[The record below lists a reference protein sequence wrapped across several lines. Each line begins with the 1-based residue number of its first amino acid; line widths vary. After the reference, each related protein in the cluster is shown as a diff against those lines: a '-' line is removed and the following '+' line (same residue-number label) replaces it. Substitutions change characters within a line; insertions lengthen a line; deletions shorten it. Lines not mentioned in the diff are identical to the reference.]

1 MRRRAA
7 IAVVAFLA
15 LAIALGG
22 ALVAQNSFREKDLPA
37 AQTAR
42 LAPLAPPANVDAGLA
57 KGPVPDGAQTASMED
72 CLAALAVP
80 EGSSRLLAEQRTLDI
95 GGFLERLG
103 SPLEKDLIA
112 DMAGYRPQTASFL
125 DNGLPASLFWTY
137 SAPNPAGERRLPA
150 AERRALEGLLA
161 GGEGLWELDDA
172 TLGSRWGDT
181 SFAGHLIRLTRER
194 GEALRR
200 TLPSLA
206 GRLPIT
212 SHELAIAIEAGVP
225 LADFSALVDAASV
238 DLAATWLNGANL
250 AKLAAIHGRP
260 EILGF
265 LMSSGVDPLAA
276 TSWGHRT
283 VLDDIASLPKPPDA
297 EPLAAVVERLIAA
310 GGRPRLP
317 STLAALR
324 KWLPDTA
331 LPPLHPD
338 AAAAITPALESA
350 ARTVAEMDAQWQ
362 QRIVAAERMEERC
375 EALARSDRFAGAFE
389 GTGLAAKQ
397 RHSDALLRREQRW
410 LDSLGDATGA
420 GGESSEAEQA
430 LIDAVSDGRWTDAL
444 AIADEIGGHRHLIL
458 LHIALGA
465 DAPRDVLLALAQHNG
480 GVVPKEAASYLADN
494 DRPDASAIAE
504 ALEPFGFDPHHVDEL
519 GRNAFSVLAEG
530 DLDQEGAWRFA
541 RYLASRSVTAK
552 PTAFGLDPL
561 DITLQ
566 RLLKLPRWRRG
577 NIRFARFLI
586 DHGAPVEVS
595 HRQLA
600 RRIATADANI
610 YQLLVATVPE
620 LAS

>member
-1 MRRRAA
+1 
-7 IAVVAFLA
+7 
-15 LAIALGG
+15 
-22 ALVAQNSFREKDLPA
+22 
-37 AQTAR
+37 
-42 LAPLAPPANVDAGLA
+42 
-57 KGPVPDGAQTASMED
+57 MED

-95 GGFLERLG
+95 ASFLEQLG
-103 SPLEKDLIA
+103 SPLEKALVA

-137 SAPNPAGERRLPA
+137 SAPHPAGERRLPA

-161 GGEGLWELDDA
+161 RGVEGLWELDDA

-181 SFAGHLIRLTRER
+181 SFTGHLIRLTGER
-194 GEALRR
+194 GGALRSA
-200 TLPSLA
+200 LPSLA

-212 SHELAIAIEAGVP
+212 SHELAIAIEEGVP
-225 LADFSALVDAASV
+225 LADFSVLVDAASV
-238 DLAATWLNGANL
+238 DLAATWRNGANL

-260 EILGF
+260 DILGF
-265 LMSSGVDPLAA
+265 LMSNGVDPLAA

-297 EPLAAVVERLIAA
+297 EPLAAVVEQLVAA

-324 KWLPDTA
+324 KWLPDTT
-331 LPPLHPD
+331 LPALHPD
-338 AAAAITPALESA
+338 AAAALTPALASA
-350 ARTVAEMDAQWQ
+350 ARTVAEMDARWQ
-362 QRIVAAERMEERC
+362 QRIAAAERMEARC
-375 EALARSDRFAGAFE
+375 EALARSDRYAGAFA

-410 LDSLGDATGA
+410 LDSLGDATEAEGDGA
-420 GGESSEAEQA
+420 AGESSEAEQA
-430 LIDAVSDGRWTDAL
+430 LVDAVSDGRWMDAVAL
-444 AIADEIGGHRHLIL
+444 ADEIGGYRHLIL
-458 LHIALGA
+458 LFIALGA
-465 DAPRDVLLALAQHNG
+465 DAPRDVLLALAQRNG
-480 GVVPKEAASYLADN
+480 GAVPKEAASYLADN

-504 ALEPFGFDPHHVDEL
+504 ALEPFGFDPHYVDER

-530 DLDQEGAWRFA
+530 DLDQGAWRFA

-586 DHGAPVEVS
+586 DHGAPVESS

-610 YQLLVATVPE
+610 YQRLVATVPE